1 MRLHWFVFIVAVLVL
16 ASSCARRK
24 TAVTI
29 PSTPPLAP
37 QKVNIGDVERGI
49 ASWYGEPYHGRRAAN
64 GEVFDMTKL
73 TAAHRT
79 MPFGT
84 WLRVENESNHRNVNV
99 RVTDRGPFVA
109 DRIVDLSRHA
119 AEELAMIGAGL
130 ARVKLTVIAPP
141 RGEIRE
147 EYGVQIAAWE
157 DPSRSEAMRREL
169 LGKFDPVRV
178 VPDSASPIHYR
189 VIVGVGTKDDASILL
204 ARLRQAGYRGF
215 VLRLDTFLI
224 TLERGAASPQ

>member
-1 MRLHWFVFIVAVLVL
+1 MRLHRFFFIAALIIL
-16 ASSCARRK
+16 ASSCAKKK

-29 PSTPPLAP
+29 PSAP
-37 QKVNIGDVERGI
+37 QPAPRKVNIGDVERGI
-49 ASWYGEPYHGRRAAN
+49 ASWYGDPYHGRRAAN

-84 WLRVENESNHRNVNV
+84 WLRVENESNHKNVNV
-99 RVTDRGPFVA
+99 RVTDRGPFVG
-109 DRIVDLSRHA
+109 DRIIDLSRHA

-141 RGEIRE
+141 KGEVRE

-157 DPSRSEAMRREL
+157 DRLRSEAMRRDL
-169 LGKFDPVRV
+169 QGKFTPVRV

-189 VIVGVGTKDDASILL
+189 VIVGVGNKDDARILL
-204 ARLRQAGYRGF
+204 AELRQAGYRGF
-215 VLRLDTFLI
+215 VLRLDSLQT
-224 TLERGAASPQ
+224 TLEQGVTSPQ